1 MTLLYTLYPSFII
14 TPETL
19 FLQPI
24 EQLSHLLYKPTL
36 TLTGPSVTPRPAAVV
51 LDVVD
56 AFAFLV
62 FVDAVL
68 TAFAVV
74 FALVVFVL
82 AAFELVAFALV
93 VFVLVAFT
101 LLVFVLVFN
110 VLLAF
115 VAQTVGL
122 FNAYALTAGSS
133 TVAI

>member
-1 MTLLYTLYPSFII
+1 M
-14 TPETL
+14 
-19 FLQPI
+19 
-24 EQLSHLLYKPTL
+24 
-36 TLTGPSVTPRPAAVV
+36 

-82 AAFELVAFALV
+82 VAFELVAFALV

-110 VLLAF
+110 VLLATVDF
-115 VAQTVGL
+115 PAQTVGL

>member
-1 MTLLYTLYPSFII
+1 
-14 TPETL
+14 
-19 FLQPI
+19 
-24 EQLSHLLYKPTL
+24 
-36 TLTGPSVTPRPAAVV
+36 V
-51 LDVVD
+51 LDVVE

-82 AAFELVAFALV
+82 VDFALVAFALV
-93 VFVLVAFT
+93 VFVLVVFT
-101 LLVFVLVFN
+101 LLVFALVVFVLVFN

-133 TVAI
+133 TIAS